1 MIFVFRTIFFFISV
15 KLIPNEDS
23 NGKSGIFLQKT
34 VTENQII
41 FLQKSIPMNYFMMA
55 CNWSLL
61 KWWSPFTK
69 VMNFDWQAQKQL
81 AGLECYWGYP
91 LKTPN
96 SCQRWRQNKLVRR
109 FVYSCWN
116 NNHPSCLRVSLNKL
130 SHSPL

>member
-1 MIFVFRTIFFFISV
+1 MIFVFRTIFFFHFCKINT
-15 KLIPNEDS
+15 KWRLLWKIRY
-23 NGKSGIFLQKT
+23 FL
-34 VTENQII
+34 TENCNRESDI